1 MFIFQ
6 RKSTYYFRCRVPKHL
21 VSVLGRQEVCISL
34 RTKERRK
41 AVELSGKLISFSLID
56 VHNLGLTL
64 IQVLKDGST
73 IKVEADLSKP
83 EEKAFVEKTLGD
95 WQTQDGSAED
105 TLPFSHVARKYLGA
119 KSSEG
124 ALEAVKAVQY
134 TVKLFLEGIGD
145 LPMRELTQGKLGE
158 FKRLLE
164 LRTKRDGAKL
174 APKTLATHVK
184 NIVAITT
191 WASTNFDHVQA
202 LTSRGVAPKR
212 HVRADEERDRFTQDD
227 IKLLLHTGPLLPEQ
241 LWLIRLGALTGARI
255 SEIAQLNISTDFA
268 VTTSGTAFMRI
279 CEGPGKRLKITSARR
294 DIPLHPQL
302 LDLGLLE
309 WLDGQAKLG
318 HTRPFESLWGVNQGS
333 WGKYPSK
340 WFGEFKK
347 RTLAGRYTEEEL
359 KRKVFHSFRHTVTHH
374 FKQAGVPP
382 QLASAFLGHADH
394 GITYSRYGKRLLADD
409 LKPLLAHIPDLP

>member
-95 WQTQDGSAED
+95 WQTLDGSAEE

-145 LPMRELTQGKLGE
+145 LPIRELTQGKLGE

-212 HVRADEERDRFTQDD
+212 QV
-227 IKLLLHTGPLLPEQ
+227 
-241 LWLIRLGALTGARI
+241 
-255 SEIAQLNISTDFA
+255 
-268 VTTSGTAFMRI
+268 
-279 CEGPGKRLKITSARR
+279 
-294 DIPLHPQL
+294 
-302 LDLGLLE
+302 
-309 WLDGQAKLG
+309 
-318 HTRPFESLWGVNQGS
+318 
-333 WGKYPSK
+333 
-340 WFGEFKK
+340 
-347 RTLAGRYTEEEL
+347 
-359 KRKVFHSFRHTVTHH
+359 
-374 FKQAGVPP
+374 
-382 QLASAFLGHADH
+382 
-394 GITYSRYGKRLLADD
+394 
-409 LKPLLAHIPDLP
+409 